1 MAAPGPRVETSVD
14 IQSKQDG
21 RRDNVMQMIRVIAAA
36 AFVSLIASNAAAD
49 PITVDPGKTYTWVLR
64 AMVEEFCKLNTSS
77 VDSTGS
83 SATVSFIENDSTNS
97 TVALGDILG
106 EDGMV
111 QPWTADIKFGNA
123 AAGTLSACNGGSF
136 AVTVKSQHGYLFDAD
151 YSGPKV
157 SFFTTR
163 IPYNVAL
170 QFAGKWSPTVQSTQ
184 LSDAPYRMITGNG
197 PVISQFEIMLTG
209 IPNNGYVFSGTYSDV
224 LTVTLAANT

>member
-1 MAAPGPRVETSVD
+1 MAAFRPRVETSLD
-14 IQSKQDG
+14 IQSKHNG
-21 RRDNVMQMIRVIAAA
+21 RRDIAMQMIRVVGAAVM
-36 AFVSLIASNAAAD
+36 VSLFASDAMAD
-49 PITVDPGKTYTWVLR
+49 SVDPGKTYTWVLR

-83 SATVSFIENDSTNS
+83 SATVSFVENDSTNS

-106 EDGMV
+106 EDGMIR
-111 QPWTADIKFGNA
+111 PWTADIKFGNA

-170 QFAGKWSPTVQSTQ
+170 QFAGKWSPTVQSTE
-184 LSDAPYRMITGNG
+184 LNDAPYRMITGNG